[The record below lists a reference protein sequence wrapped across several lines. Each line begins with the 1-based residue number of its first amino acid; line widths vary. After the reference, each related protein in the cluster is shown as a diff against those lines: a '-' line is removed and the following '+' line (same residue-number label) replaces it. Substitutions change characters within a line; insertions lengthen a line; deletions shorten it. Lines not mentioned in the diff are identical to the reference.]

1 MRVYLSG
8 GMSGYPWYNEGMFDV
23 AEALATARGWEV
35 VNPAAKDRKQGIVM
49 DPLGRPLDRGKYEE
63 VLAGD
68 FGDIES
74 CEAIWLLP
82 HWHESEG
89 ANRELEHAYKYTLAV
104 YDFTEGELVPDLTQL
119 DRQELAV
126 NEPSRRIGDFSHEP
140 AVRLT
145 HSNGASKGMRIT
157 RYDMIPPEALAEVAA
172 VYGYGEL
179 KYPSGVDGPNWLRG
193 MPYSWNLRAMMQHI
207 EEFRQGINFDEED
220 GVSPL
225 AHAIWHAL
233 ALLTYQARDI
243 GIDDRSYLR

>member
-1 MRVYLSG
+1 
-8 GMSGYPWYNEGMFDV
+8 MFDV

-49 DPLGRPLDRGKYEE
+49 DPLGRPLDREKYEE

-119 DRQELAV
+119 DRQEVAV

-145 HSNGASKGMRIT
+145 DSSGASKGMRVT
-157 RYDMIPPEALAEVAA
+157 RQDLLPPEALREISA
-172 VYGYGEL
+172 VYGYGNI
-179 KYPSGVDGPNWLRG
+179 KYPPGPDGPNWLRG
-193 MPYSWNLRAMMQHI
+193 MNYSWCLRALKDHI
-207 EEFRQGINFDEED
+207 TDWELGQDYDDED
-220 GVSPL
+220 GCSPL
-225 AHAIWHAL
+225 AHAAFHIF
-233 ALLTYQARDI
+233 ALLTYQARGI
-243 GIDDRSYLR
+243 GEDDRIFKRS